1 MNGISDPMEGKGPL
15 APFPSTEAATG
26 RRGSTVHERVLTK
39 PEPAF
44 HLAELWERD
53 FLTLSC
59 PVCTEFS

>member
-1 MNGISDPMEGKGPL
+1 MGLVTLWTGKAHLPPSHQQKLQQEGGGP
-15 APFPSTEAATG
+15 
-26 RRGSTVHERVLTK
+26 TVHERVLTK

-44 HLAELWERD
+44 YLAELWERD